1 MRSRRIVDEIN
12 DLQRAFY
19 ELEKIKQQ
27 VNLLSDFLLSKLRD
41 QVGNESKSDELID
54 PRTGQKFGNKN

>member
-1 MRSRRIVDEIN
+1 MDEIS

-41 QVGNESKSDELID
+41 HAADELKSNELID
-54 PRTGQKFGNKN
+54 PRTGEKF

>member
-1 MRSRRIVDEIN
+1 MREVT
-12 DLQRAFY
+12 DLEKAFY

-27 VNLLSDFLLSKLRD
+27 VNMLSDFLLSKLRD
-41 QVGNESKSDELID
+41 QVANESKSNDLID